1 MYLLG
6 WKEGEEDKIKIH
18 ENNPQRDW
26 ISEQQATSKDED
38 TETDEWCQLKKRFEI
53 KQ

>member
-38 TETDEWCQLKKRFEI
+38 TETDE
-53 KQ
+53 